1 MAIRSD
7 IQDRDLLH
15 LGRDQNSQHFAFLV
29 HHLRAAIRQS
39 LGQATFL

>member
-1 MAIRSD
+1 LHLRSD
-7 IQDRDLLH
+7 
-15 LGRDQNSQHFAFLV
+15 QNCQHFVFLV